1 MDSLLALL
9 LVFGVFAGIALG
21 FVIGKSVTRSSTK
34 AELIALQASV
44 DAERATVIRLE
55 AERARRVEEEKEEL
69 SIVTAMRDLKTKM
82 GDLEKLTHDAEVKR
96 VAGETSIKEQIEA
109 MRTGNE
115 SLLRQTTKL
124 TGALANP
131 ATRGKYGET
140 QLEMLLKNAGLVE
153 GVHYE
158 RQKERSGDDG
168 IGKPDIRI
176 KAPGENEFFIDSKF
190 PLDRFWE
197 ALDEEDEAKRKEMM
211 KDHAAD
217 LMKHVN
223 ALAKRDYQGAGQ
235 SPDFVVLFVPFESIL
250 TEALMSDPLLQNKA
264 FEKNVSISTPNT
276 MLALLRTV
284 AYVFNRSK
292 LAQSA
297 SEIQELAG
305 ELLKRIGKV
314 HGKIS
319 TLGDRIKSTEK
330 AFNELIASAE
340 ENMLRPARK
349 IVAIGGLKVEKLK
362 ALDGV
367 EDSVREIKMVATEDV
382 DILELDA
389 AEEEEGDEDE
399 R

>member
-140 QLEMLLKNAGLVE
+140 QLEMLLKNAGLL
-153 GVHYE
+153 
-158 RQKERSGDDG
+158 
-168 IGKPDIRI
+168 
-176 KAPGENEFFIDSKF
+176 KASTMS
-190 PLDRFWE
+190 
-197 ALDEEDEAKRKEMM
+197 ARKSARAMM
-211 KDHAAD
+211 
-217 LMKHVN
+217 
-223 ALAKRDYQGAGQ
+223 
-235 SPDFVVLFVPFESIL
+235 
-250 TEALMSDPLLQNKA
+250 
-264 FEKNVSISTPNT
+264 
-276 MLALLRTV
+276 
-284 AYVFNRSK
+284 
-292 LAQSA
+292 A
-297 SEIQELAG
+297 SESQISES
-305 ELLKRIGKV
+305 KRQV
-314 HGKIS
+314 RMNSSS
-319 TLGDRIKSTEK
+319 TQNSRS
-330 AFNELIASAE
+330 
-340 ENMLRPARK
+340 
-349 IVAIGGLKVEKLK
+349 IVSGRRLTKRMRQNVK
-362 ALDGV
+362 
-367 EDSVREIKMVATEDV
+367 R
-382 DILELDA
+382 
-389 AEEEEGDEDE
+389 
-399 R
+399 

>member
-1 MDSLLALL
+1 
-9 LVFGVFAGIALG
+9 
-21 FVIGKSVTRSSTK
+21 
-34 AELIALQASV
+34 
-44 DAERATVIRLE
+44 
-55 AERARRVEEEKEEL
+55 
-69 SIVTAMRDLKTKM
+69 
-82 GDLEKLTHDAEVKR
+82 
-96 VAGETSIKEQIEA
+96 
-109 MRTGNE
+109 
-115 SLLRQTTKL
+115 
-124 TGALANP
+124 
-131 ATRGKYGET
+131 
-140 QLEMLLKNAGLVE
+140 
-153 GVHYE
+153 YE

-168 IGKPDIRI
+168 VGKPDIRI

-197 ALDEEDEAKRKEMM
+197 ALDEEDESKRKEMM

-217 LMKHVN
+217 LLKHVN

-367 EDSVREIKMVATEDV
+367 EGSVREIKVNAGEDI

-389 AEEEEGDEDE
+389 PEEEEADEVE

>member
-223 ALAKRDYQGAGQ
+223 ALAKRDYQAAGQ

-389 AEEEEGDEDE
+389 PEEEEGDEDE

>member
-34 AELIALQASV
+34 ADLIALQASV

>member
-1 MDSLLALL
+1 
-9 LVFGVFAGIALG
+9 
-21 FVIGKSVTRSSTK
+21 VTRSATK
-34 AELIALQASV
+34 AELIALQATLES
-44 DAERATVIRLE
+44 ERATVARLE
-55 AERARRVEEEKEEL
+55 AERAKRVEEEKEEL

-82 GDLEKLTHDAEVKR
+82 SDLEKLSHDAEVKR

-158 RQKERSGDDG
+158 RQKERSGDEG
-168 IGKPDIRI
+168 SGKPDIRI

-197 ALDEEDEAKRKEMM
+197 ALDEEDESKRKEMM

-217 LMKHVN
+217 LLKHVN
-223 ALAKRDYQGAGQ
+223 ALAKRDYQSAGQ

-297 SEIQELAG
+297 LEIQELSG
-305 ELLKRIGKV
+305 ELLKRVGKV
-314 HGKIS
+314 HERIA

-330 AFNELIASAE
+330 AYNELVQSAE
-340 ENMLRPARK
+340 RQMLIPARK
-349 IVAIGGLKVEKLK
+349 ITAIGGLKVEKLK
-362 ALDGV
+362 GLHEIDDA
-367 EDSVREIKMVATEDV
+367 VREIKVYQSEGSSGASEV
-382 DILELDA
+382 LPELEA
-389 AEEEEGDEDE
+389 PEEEEDGDESE

>member
-34 AELIALQASV
+34 ADLIALQASV
-44 DAERATVIRLE
+44 DAERATVMRLE

-389 AEEEEGDEDE
+389 PEEEEGDEDE

>member
-9 LVFGVFAGIALG
+9 LVLGVFAGIALG
-21 FVIGKSVTRSSTK
+21 FFIGKSVTRSSLG
-34 AELIALQASV
+34 AEVISLQASV
-44 DAERATVIRLE
+44 DAERATVMRLE

-82 GDLEKLTHDAEVKR
+82 SDLEKLTHDAEVKR

-168 IGKPDIRI
+168 VGKPDIRI

-197 ALDEEDEAKRKEMM
+197 ALDEEDESKRKEMM

-217 LMKHVN
+217 LLKHVN

-367 EDSVREIKMVATEDV
+367 EGSVREIKVNVGEDI

-389 AEEEEGDEDE
+389 PEEEEADEVE

>member
-1 MDSLLALL
+1 MDSLTSIIGLI
-9 LVFGVFAGIALG
+9 GVFAGLALGIVIGTLLTKAKSKGEVIALNAT
-21 FVIGKSVTRSSTK
+21 V
-34 AELIALQASV
+34 E
-44 DAERATVIRLE
+44 AERTTIARLE
-55 AERARRVEEEKEEL
+55 AERSSRIEDEKDELTLAAAIKNIETKMSEL
-69 SIVTAMRDLKTKM
+69 SKQS
-82 GDLEKLTHDAEVKR
+82 HDAELKR
-96 VAGETSIKEQIEA
+96 VAGESSIREQIEN

-124 TGALANP
+124 TGALSNSQ
-131 ATRGKYGET
+131 TRGKYGEM
-140 QLEMLLKNAGLVE
+140 QLEMLLESAGLVE
-153 GVHYE
+153 GVHYQ
-158 RQKERSGDDG
+158 RQEYRSGEEG
-168 IGKPDIRI
+168 IGKPDIKI
-176 KAPGENEFFIDSKF
+176 TAPGGTEFFIDSKF
-190 PLDRFWE
+190 PLERFWE
-197 ALDEEDEAKRKEMM
+197 ALGEEDEIKRKEMM
-211 KDHAAD
+211 KAHAKD
-217 LMKHVN
+217 LLSHVN
-223 ALAKRDYQGAGQ
+223 ALAKRDYQSAGQ

-250 TEALMSDPLLQNKA
+250 IEALAGDPLLQNKA
-264 FEKNVSISTPNT
+264 FEKNVSIATPNT

-349 IVAIGGLKVEKLK
+349 ITAIGGLKVEKLK
-362 ALDGV
+362 ALEGV
-367 EDSVREIKMVATEDV
+367 ESSVREIKVIAGDDL
-382 DILELDA
+382 DILELEA
-389 AEEEEGDEDE
+389 PEEEEADDVE

>member
-1 MDSLLALL
+1 
-9 LVFGVFAGIALG
+9 
-21 FVIGKSVTRSSTK
+21 VTRSSLG
-34 AELIALQASV
+34 AEVISLQASV
-44 DAERATVIRLE
+44 DAERATVMRLE

-82 GDLEKLTHDAEVKR
+82 SDLEKLTHDAEVKR

-168 IGKPDIRI
+168 VGKPDIRI

-197 ALDEEDEAKRKEMM
+197 ALDEEDESKRKEMM

-217 LMKHVN
+217 LLKHVN

-367 EDSVREIKMVATEDV
+367 EGSVREIKVNAGEDI

-389 AEEEEGDEDE
+389 PEEEEADEVE

>member
-9 LVFGVFAGIALG
+9 LVLGVFAGIALG
-21 FVIGKSVTRSSTK
+21 FFIGKSVTRSSLR
-34 AELIALQASV
+34 AEVISLQASV
-44 DAERATVIRLE
+44 DAERATVMRLE

-82 GDLEKLTHDAEVKR
+82 SDLEKLTHDAEVKR

-168 IGKPDIRI
+168 VGKPDIRI

-197 ALDEEDEAKRKEMM
+197 ALDEEDESKRKEMM

-217 LMKHVN
+217 LLKHVN

-367 EDSVREIKMVATEDV
+367 EGSVREIKVNAGEDI

-389 AEEEEGDEDE
+389 SEEDE
-399 R
+399 ADEVER

>member
-389 AEEEEGDEDE
+389 PEEEEGDEDE